1 MSHTHTAHA
10 HLEPVHVHIHSHTPP
25 RPLYYVGMKI
35 FKEFEVCDVLDIEET
50 VLASWL
56 KLMES
61 HYHRQNP
68 YHNSTHAADVLQAT
82 AYFVKILQDFLISQ
96 GVS

>member
-1 MSHTHTAHA
+1 MKS
-10 HLEPVHVHIHSHTPP
+10 SCSY

-35 FKEFEVCDVLDIEET
+35 FSEFDICSVLDIKVG
-50 VLASWL
+50 VLSSWF
-56 KLMES
+56 KLMED
-61 HYHRQNP
+61 HYHKNP

-82 AYFVKILQDFLISQ
+82 AYFVKLLQDNLVLQ